1 MKWHQ
6 REGLHMTAVE
16 QSVRSY
22 YYYYYYY
29 YYYCYYY
36 AEQSTRASGMP
47 SAIDVKVFA
56 GDERCGTG
64 GQESDRLRHFICVT
78 NASQRMS
85 SLMILNE
92 LCVLLI
98 GHACTMCKD
107 PPG

>member
-56 GDERCGTG
+56 GDERRRTG
-64 GQESDRLRHFICVT
+64 SEKSDRLRHFLHIT
-78 NASQRMS
+78 NASQRMCFF
-85 SLMILNE
+85 LMLDE
-92 LCVLLI
+92 PGTLLI
-98 GHACTMCKD
+98 RY
-107 PPG
+107 PGS